1 MISEDILPYYW
12 RYFVQLVRFFKIGLL
27 TALIVGTAYV
37 SDSISIAQE
46 RSPEKFKNADAALEK
61 YVRSDDKSF
70 QWSIKQEDKS
80 GSCEVLRL
88 HLSSQTWQGT
98 TWKHIVYVIK
108 PKSVDDLSEVP
119 GILLISGGSWK
130 KEWPETG
137 PDELNLPRE
146 ASLLATFAEAFK
158 SVFVIVQQV
167 PFQPMFGEKFED
179 EIIAETFA
187 NYMKTG
193 DDSWPLLLP
202 MVKSAV
208 RAMDA
213 SQAVC
218 KEKWKLN
225 LANFTV
231 TGASK
236 RGWTTWLTSS
246 IDPRVHA
253 LAPMVIDMLN
263 MSEHLKL
270 QMETWGTYSEQI
282 ADYTELQLPK
292 YIDTPPGVSLQKI
305 VDPYQYREK
314 IAQPK
319 LLIFGTNDRYWPL
332 ESCNLYWDEL
342 KGSKHLL
349 YVPNKGHNADDYPRV
364 IGSLLALHRSQT
376 GGEPLPELNWD
387 FKKIEGGYQLQVASN
402 KTPEAVRAWVAVSG
416 SKDFR
421 DSKWIEHPCRL
432 QEGKYCYTIKLPTE
446 GYVAAFGEAV
456 YPQEP
461 LTAQFCTNIKIF
473 KAE

>member
-1 MISEDILPYYW
+1 
-12 RYFVQLVRFFKIGLL
+12 
-27 TALIVGTAYV
+27 
-37 SDSISIAQE
+37 
-46 RSPEKFKNADAALEK
+46 
-61 YVRSDDKSF
+61 
-70 QWSIKQEDKS
+70 
-80 GSCEVLRL
+80 
-88 HLSSQTWQGT
+88 
-98 TWKHIVYVIK
+98 
-108 PKSVDDLSEVP
+108 
-119 GILLISGGSWK
+119 
-130 KEWPETG
+130 
-137 PDELNLPRE
+137 
-146 ASLLATFAEAFK
+146 
-158 SVFVIVQQV
+158 
-167 PFQPMFGEKFED
+167 
-179 EIIAETFA
+179 
-187 NYMKTG
+187 
-193 DDSWPLLLP
+193 
-202 MVKSAV
+202 
-208 RAMDA
+208 
-213 SQAVC
+213 
-218 KEKWKLN
+218 
-225 LANFTV
+225 
-231 TGASK
+231 
-236 RGWTTWLTSS
+236 
-246 IDPRVHA
+246 
-253 LAPMVIDMLN
+253 
-263 MSEHLKL
+263 
-270 QMETWGTYSEQI
+270 METWGTYSEQI

-376 GGEPLPELNWD
+376 GGEPLPELKWD

>member
-1 MISEDILPYYW
+1 VIHHRIL
-12 RYFVQLVRFFKIGLL
+12 VLAAMLGIGGLL
-27 TALIVGTAYV
+27 VQPCVNPLTAQEPAAGKFQNPETAL
-37 SDSISIAQE
+37 E
-46 RSPEKFKNADAALEK
+46 RYIKAA
-61 YVRSDDKSF
+61 DKSYS
-70 QWSIKQEDKS
+70 WTTKQEDKVN
-80 GSCEVLRL
+80 GCEVIRL
-88 HLSSQTWQGT
+88 HLNSQMWQGT
-98 TWKHIVYVIK
+98 VWKHVVYIIK

-119 GILLISGGSWK
+119 GVLLISGGSWK
-130 KEWPETG
+130 KEWPENG
-137 PDELNLPRE
+137 PEELKLPRE
-146 ASLLATFAEAFK
+146 ASMLATFADAFK
-158 SVFVIVQQV
+158 SVFVIVQHV
-167 PFQPMFGEKFED
+167 PFQPMFGEKYED

-193 DDSWPLLLP
+193 DSSWPLLLP
-202 MVKSAV
+202 MVKTAV
-208 RAMDA
+208 RSMDA
-213 SQAVC
+213 AQEVC
-218 KEKWKLN
+218 QEKWKLN
-225 LANFTV
+225 LTKFTV

-270 QMETWGTYSEQI
+270 QMDTWGTYSEQI
-282 ADYTELQLPK
+282 ADYTDLQLPK

-305 VDPYQYREK
+305 VDPYQYRDK
-314 IAQPK
+314 ISQPK

-332 ESCNLYWDEL
+332 ESCSLYWDEL

-376 GGEPLPELNWD
+376 GGEALPELSWEFANID
-387 FKKIEGGYQLQVASN
+387 EGVQLQVLSDKA
-402 KTPEAVRAWVAVSG
+402 PEMVRAWIATSKT
-416 SKDFR
+416 KDFR
-421 DSKWIEHPCRL
+421 DSTWLEHQCRL
-432 QEGKYCYTIKLPTE
+432 LDGKYCYTIKLPAD

-461 LTAQFCTNIKIF
+461 LTSQFCTNIKIF
-473 KAE
+473 AAKAK